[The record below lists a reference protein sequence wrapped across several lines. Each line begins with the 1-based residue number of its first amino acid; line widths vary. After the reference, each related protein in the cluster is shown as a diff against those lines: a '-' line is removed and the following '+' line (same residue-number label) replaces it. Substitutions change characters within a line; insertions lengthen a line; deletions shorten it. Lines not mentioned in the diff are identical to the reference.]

1 MPNSQELHIEKV
13 SKPVFESSV
22 TNDITYSEDLI
33 PNTYRIPKP
42 WTNGEIGS
50 PMSFTFTDAEP
61 YFMGFVLALGS
72 TPAMAGD
79 SIYYEGTDYEIAGD
93 ALGWVVIVA
102 DYNDPRSTWTIRAVA
117 GPDIITM
124 PYGLLPNQYTAT
136 YYELKTISILQMT
149 VNSVSTLIY
158 KNVGDIAIK
167 GTATLG
173 LFNHNKAPIY
183 YEVVLKEKFDPYE
196 TITVSGSSTNYS
208 VNQPIGGAAVVFY
221 TEWTAPY
228 KAYHAPAP
236 IGDTHYPITM
246 TETPQ
251 T

>member
-1 MPNSQELHIEKV
+1 MPNSQELHIGKV

-22 TNDITYSEDLI
+22 TNNITYGEGLI
-33 PNTYRIPKP
+33 TIPYFIPKP
-42 WTNGEIGS
+42 WTDSEIGA

-72 TPAMAGD
+72 TPAIAGD

-93 ALGWVVIVA
+93 ALGWTVIVS

-124 PYGLLPNQYTAT
+124 PYGLLPNQYSAT
-136 YYELKTISILQMT
+136 YYELQKIVILQMT

-158 KNVGDIAIK
+158 KNAGDIAVK

-183 YEVVLKEKFDPYE
+183 YEVVLKEKFDPYG
-196 TITVSGSSTNYS
+196 TITVTGSSTNYN
-208 VNQPIGGAAVVFY
+208 VNQPIGGAGVVFY
-221 TEWTAPY
+221 TDWNGPY
-228 KAYHAPAP
+228 KAYHSPAP
-236 IGDTHYPITM
+236 DGDTRYPVIM